1 MKSTEFAELIKRR
14 RKELRITQIDLA
26 EMSGIHLR
34 SISTIESG
42 VANPSLDV
50 MNKIADILGLEVTVK
65 VKGAI

>member
-1 MKSTEFAELIKRR
+1 MESLEFAELIKSR
-14 RKELRITQIDLA
+14 RKELRITQKDLA
-26 EMSGIHLR
+26 EMSGIHER

-65 VKGAI
+65 VKAII